1 MTDNKPDTLRI
12 NEIFH
17 SIQGESTFA
26 GRPCVFVRLTY
37 CNLRCTFCD
46 TEYAFFEGTEMPVA
60 HILEKVKQYNCDLVE
75 ITGGEPLIQKNVHV
89 LMSELS
95 DQGYEVLLETA
106 GHMDISQVD
115 GRVRRIMDIKCPSS
129 GESGKV
135 LWKNLDH
142 ITDRDEVKFVIG
154 DRDDFEWSVNV
165 IKKHNLEH
173 RCTILISPVFGKLE
187 NEELA
192 RWVLDSGLNIR
203 MQLQMHKYIWDPARK
218 GV

>member
-46 TEYAFFEGTEMPVA
+46 TEYAFFEGTEMPVS

-106 GHMDISQVD
+106 GHMDISLVD

>member
-1 MTDNKPDTLRI
+1 MTADKPDTLRI

-46 TEYAFFEGTEMPVA
+46 TEYAFFEGAEMTISA
-60 HILEKVKQYNCDLVE
+60 ILEQIENYNCHLVE
-75 ITGGEPLIQKNVHV
+75 ITGGEPLIQKNVHR
-89 LMSELS
+89 LMSELC
-95 DQGYEVLLETA
+95 DRGYEVLLETA
-106 GHMDISQVD
+106 GHMDISPVD
-115 GRVRRIMDIKCPSS
+115 SRVRRIMDIKCPSS
-129 GESGKV
+129 GESEKV

-142 ITDRDEVKFVIG
+142 ITNRDELKFVIG
-154 DRDDFEWSVNV
+154 NRDDFDWALHV
-165 IKKHNLEH
+165 IKKHQLQDK
-173 RCTILISPVFGKLE
+173 CTLLISPVFGNME

-192 RWVLDSGLNIR
+192 RWVLESGLNMR

>member
-106 GHMDISQVD
+106 GHMDISLVD
-115 GRVRRIMDIKCPSS
+115 GRVRCIMDIKCPSS